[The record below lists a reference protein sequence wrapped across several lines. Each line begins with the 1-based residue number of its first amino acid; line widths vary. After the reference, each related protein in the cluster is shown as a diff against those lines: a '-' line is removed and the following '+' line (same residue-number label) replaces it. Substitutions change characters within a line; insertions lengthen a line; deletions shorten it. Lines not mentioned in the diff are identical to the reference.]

1 VRKEPRKTPRR
12 DADRAATGRALE
24 QDADDE
30 LHVPQSGVVVTA
42 TVEAV
47 AGAAAGAAIG
57 AMVSPAGI
65 AAGAAIGGAIGA
77 MAAVAAEGQ
86 ARAVRAHGAW
96 LDREIGLTSGNLGEV
111 RPEEWGPDP
120 RPPEARPDPSM
131 ERTLPG
137 LGPDP
142 SKR

>member
-1 VRKEPRKTPRR
+1 MRKEPRKTPRR

-47 AGAAAGAAIG
+47 AGA
-57 AMVSPAGI
+57 